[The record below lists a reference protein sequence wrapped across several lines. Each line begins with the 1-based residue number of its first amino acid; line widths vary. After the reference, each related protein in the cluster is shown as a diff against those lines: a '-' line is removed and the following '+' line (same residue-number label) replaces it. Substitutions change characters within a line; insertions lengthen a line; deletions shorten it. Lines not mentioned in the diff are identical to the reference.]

1 MSLFYFSGVVG
12 SIAKSRYAVE
22 VNRLIDNRLFSME
35 YMKEWDYYLGCI
47 DELRERKDIRLML
60 DSGAFTVFKSRKPD
74 IQVEDLARR
83 LNIIMKQAQGFK
95 SLDVIN
101 LDKIP
106 GEWGKQPTKDQL
118 EEAIDVSNRNYETLR
133 AEFGDCIMP
142 VFHMTESEHQL
153 DCILDTGAPFVCISP
168 RKDMSQKAQFNWAQ
182 RTISKCAGRKVHGL
196 GVTGNL
202 TVTSPYYSV
211 DSASAVMQAVYGLI
225 HTPQGYIG
233 ISEKS
238 HGQRHFNQAWST
250 LRNKSYVLRVCK
262 ELELTVEEL
271 QTDFAARMLFNCY
284 FFKEMTEG
292 ASTNNYKQESLF
304 EL

>member
-12 SIAKSRYAVE
+12 DTVYSDR
-22 VNRLIDNRLFSME
+22 VNKMLTHRLFSME
-35 YMKEWDYYLGCI
+35 YMREWDLYFARI
-47 DELRERKDIRLML
+47 DDLRPRHEVSLML
-60 DSGAFTVFKSRKPD
+60 DSGAFTVFRSRKPD

-83 LNIIMKQAQGFK
+83 LNIIMKQAEGFK
-95 SLDVIN
+95 TVDVIN

-142 VFHMTESEHQL
+142 VFHQTESEAQL
-153 DCILDTGAPFVCISP
+153 DHILAYKAPYVCISP
-168 RKDMSQKAQFNWAQ
+168 QTGKASQKAQFNWAQ
-182 RTISKCAGRKVHGL
+182 RVLDKANRVCRTHGL
-196 GVTGNL
+196 AVTGSL

-211 DSASAVMQAVYGLI
+211 DSASAVMQSVYGLL

-250 LRNKSYVLRVCK
+250 LRDKSYVERVCK
-262 ELELTVEEL
+262 ELGLEIKEL
-271 QTDFAARMLFNCY
+271 QTEFAARMLFNCY
-284 FFKEMTEG
+284 FFKEMIEG